1 MLFLLLLIGLT
12 VGHYLSYNR
21 AKSEEILSAV
31 STLSQ
36 ISSPSL
42 SVAYYEPRLLIFDRV
57 VNPSYPEMTPIN
69 RMDFIYE
76 KQ

>member
-1 MLFLLLLIGLT
+1 MVG
-12 VGHYLSYNR
+12 VVSGHYLSYDR
-21 AKSEEILSAV
+21 AKSKEMLLAV
-31 STLSQ
+31 SALSR

-57 VNPSYPEMTPIN
+57 VNPSYPEMTPID